1 MAKINND
8 PNGNKETV
16 YGNIRLKRA
25 KMHGKNLIPQ
35 ASEAD
40 FQDQS
45 GLEMFWHGYGAWDA
59 QWLLKT
65 LVRKETVTTF
75 SFPQQLIFNKILKT
89 KIYLLQSWI
98 TIQQTLS
105 QHSETEILLQQI

>member
-45 GLEMFWHGYGAWDA
+45 GLEMF
-59 QWLLKT
+59 
-65 LVRKETVTTF
+65 
-75 SFPQQLIFNKILKT
+75 
-89 KIYLLQSWI
+89 
-98 TIQQTLS
+98 
-105 QHSETEILLQQI
+105 